1 MEEQIKRK
9 KVKLVWIAKDASERT
24 KLKFVQLCE
33 QFHVPFL
40 VEGEIAILSQAIGKT
55 NKAILG
61 IEEENIAKQ
70 ILKIYDGGDSI
81 G

>member
-1 MEEQIKRK
+1 M
-9 KVKLVWIAKDASERT
+9 VWIAKDASERT

-33 QFHVPFL
+33 QYGIPFL
-40 VEGEIAILSQAIGKT
+40 VEGEIEQLSQAIGKT